1 MTERSQLAP
10 PEGVLPGHLGLILF
24 GRVIMGDIGATMVD
38 LALRQ
43 GIRAEEAPDGE
54 WLVSH
59 PTGRDTR
66 TLAGYEKTLVEALP
80 GVPVPLTEV
89 GSSVPEDVRKALVHE
104 GVARGWLRRLHHDQR
119 TPAAEDLT
127 AHVRAFG
134 RQMRQLRR
142 DHGQDAL
149 GGTLLPYALRFGL
162 ATGDTQPLVRLNRAW
177 VDRFADLP
185 GWRPVTPARTF
196 DEITITPNPY
206 ADLGRAGMI

>member
-1 MTERSQLAP
+1 MRIA
-10 PEGVLPGHLGLILF
+10 
-24 GRVIMGDIGATMVD
+24 
-38 LALRQ
+38 
-43 GIRAEEAPDGE
+43 
-54 WLVSH
+54 
-59 PTGRDTR
+59 
-66 TLAGYEKTLVEALP
+66 
-80 GVPVPLTEV
+80 
-89 GSSVPEDVRKALVHE
+89 
-104 GVARGWLRRLHHDQR
+104 
-119 TPAAEDLT
+119 
-127 AHVRAFG
+127 
-134 RQMRQLRR
+134 RQLRR